1 LPKSK
6 DKKSCN
12 HVILQNES
20 EDSNP
25 ALSAVGIKPL
35 FQTSSSSFQSDG
47 LSGCEERKLKLRI
60 LLVDD
65 DKDIAEMFR
74 KGLALKGFQVEA
86 FSDPQLL
93 LEKFEP
99 GEYDILI
106 TDLRMPG
113 INGIEL
119 YEKIKK
125 VDNKIKVF
133 FLSAYE
139 IYEKE
144 TIISLE
150 LNPNS
155 FIRKPISIENLSN
168 LIVS

>member
-1 LPKSK
+1 
-6 DKKSCN
+6 
-12 HVILQNES
+12 
-20 EDSNP
+20 
-25 ALSAVGIKPL
+25 
-35 FQTSSSSFQSDG
+35 
-47 LSGCEERKLKLRI
+47 

-86 FSDPQLL
+86 LTDPQLL

-99 GEYDILI
+99 GKHDILI

-119 YEKIKK
+119 YEKIIKM
-125 VDNKIKVF
+125 DNKIKVF

-139 IYEKE
+139 IHEKE
-144 TIISLE
+144 TKISLG
-150 LNPNS
+150 LSPNS
-155 FIRKPISIENLSN
+155 FIRKPISIENLAN